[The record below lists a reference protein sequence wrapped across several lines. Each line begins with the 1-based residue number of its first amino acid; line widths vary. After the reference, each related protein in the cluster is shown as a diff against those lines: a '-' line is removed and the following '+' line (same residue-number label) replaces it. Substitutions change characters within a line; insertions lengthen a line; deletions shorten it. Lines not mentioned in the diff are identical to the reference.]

1 MGHRPQ
7 AFVTSLHPKV
17 SFIVSTYQ
25 GGSQLD
31 LSLSCL
37 EASLNRDF
45 EIILADDGSDAELL
59 KPILSRHPEVRY
71 VRQDN
76 FGFRLSRARNLGVVA
91 STGDILVFM
100 DHDILVPPTFVDSV
114 LRSIH
119 RGWFLGGRRVK
130 LDRRFSELLLSR
142 PARAF
147 PSWIETVWHSLRRR
161 SPGTR
166 FLFPMRQRMTSGS
179 PQDWRGMAGFML
191 CVRRDDFLAVDGFD
205 SSYVSYGVEDWDF
218 MARLSNYGI
227 SAGYLRRRATVLHV
241 WHPESEDSPNNPN
254 YLKLARVIEGHAVMP
269 HSGYR
274 CLADMTDVVMDP
286 PSDQIAELTKS
297 SGQ

>member
-1 MGHRPQ
+1 MGLRPK
-7 AFVTSLHPKV
+7 VIVNSLQPTV

-37 EASLNRDF
+37 EASLNRNF
-45 EIILADDGSDAELL
+45 EIVLADDGSDPELVNL
-59 KPILSRHPEVRY
+59 ILSRHPEVRY
-71 VRQDN
+71 VRQEDC
-76 FGFRLSRARNLGVVA
+76 GFRLSRARNLGVVA

-114 LRSIH
+114 TRSI
-119 RGWFLGGRRVK
+119 RPGWFLGGRRVK
-130 LDRRFSELLLSR
+130 LDRRFSDLLLSR
-142 PARAF
+142 PARTF
-147 PSWIETVWHSLRRR
+147 PSWIETVSHSLRRR
-161 SPGTR
+161 SPGMR
-166 FLFPMRQRMTSGS
+166 FLFPMRQRTTSAP
-179 PQDWRGMAGFML
+179 PQNWRGMAGFML

-227 SAGYLRRRATVLHV
+227 AAGYLPREATVLHV

-254 YLKLARVIEGHAVMP
+254 YLKLAKVIEDHAVMP
-269 HSGYR
+269 ESGYR
-274 CLADMTDVVMDP
+274 CLVNMKDDGMDP
-286 PSDQIAELTKS
+286 SSNQIGELAKLEA
-297 SGQ
+297 Q